1 MKFIKNVKKKL
12 NFLYQKKKKNN
23 EKIKLQIYIV
33 NNFNVSYIYVNI
45 KKLKNIIKYKK
56 IL

>member
-45 KKLKNIIKYKK
+45 RKLKNIIKYKK